1 MKLKDKINK
10 QVLNKT
16 GFDVPQLGG
25 NIELSKKE
33 ILEALRW
40 QKRWFEDFA
49 NDCNNQIDIIIAD
62 NFDLDERLENV

>member
-1 MKLKDKINK
+1 LNLKDKINT
-10 QVLNKT
+10 QVLNAT

-25 NIELSKKE
+25 TGNMSKKE

-49 NDCNNQIDIIIAD
+49 LDCQNQVDLIIGH
-62 NFDLDERLENV
+62 NFTMDERLED

>member
-1 MKLKDKINK
+1 MKLKDSINA
-10 QVLNKT
+10 QVLSAT

-25 NIELSKKE
+25 KGDMSKKE

-49 NDCNNQIDIIIAD
+49 TDCNNQIDSIICN
-62 NFDLDERLENV
+62 NFTIDERLED

>member
-16 GFDVPQLGG
+16 GFDIPQLGG
-25 NIELSKKE
+25 NVELSKKE

-49 NDCNNQIDIIIAD
+49 NDCNKQIDIIIHD
-62 NFDLDERLENV
+62 NFSMDEILDD